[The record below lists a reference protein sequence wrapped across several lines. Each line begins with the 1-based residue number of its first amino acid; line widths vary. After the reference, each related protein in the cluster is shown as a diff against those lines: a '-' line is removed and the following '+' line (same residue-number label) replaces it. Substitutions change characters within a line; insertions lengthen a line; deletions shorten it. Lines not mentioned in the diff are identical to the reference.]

1 MLTSTSPAQSLNSDC
16 TISSPTHP
24 TYPPHDSCRHESQP
38 LPPGCKYGYLPS
50 STQIPSTPSETPAEH
65 RRREEEKSSRAVI
78 WVDFAPSSSEN
89 PFFFSKA
96 RKRAILIV
104 AIFFTGMTAFNTSA
118 YSIGEGSM
126 SRDLGLSSAEAS
138 AGLSLYAWVSWPRRV
153 STEEDQWTKRQLRR
167 HGNRS

>member
-1 MLTSTSPAQSLNSDC
+1 VLISPMPSTSTSQTRSLDSELTVAPA
-16 TISSPTHP
+16 SPN
-24 TYPPHDSCRHESQP
+24 TYTDSAHDVP
-38 LPPGCKYGYLPS
+38 ALPPGCKYGHLPPS
-50 STQIPSTPSETPAEH
+50 SEIPQTPSETPAEH

-78 WVDFAPSSSEN
+78 WVDFAPSSTEN

-126 SRDLGLSSAEAS
+126 SRDLGLNNAEAS
-138 AGLSLYAWVSWPRRV
+138 AGLSLYAWVS
-153 STEEDQWTKRQLRR
+153 
-167 HGNRS
+167 